1 MGKPPCEYRV
11 KYVLPA
17 IRAAIA
23 TVLERDFGLSPYRVA
38 KVLGI
43 TPAAI
48 CNYRSLRRSSSRL
61 LEEILSRD
69 DVVGEVRSVASKL
82 VSGTLDP
89 EEAMCFLCRKLA
101 DSLAVSTSN

>member
-1 MGKPPCEYRV
+1 LGKPPCEYRV

-17 IRAAIA
+17 IRAAVA

-48 CNYRSLRRSSSRL
+48 CNYRSSRRSSARL

-82 VSGTLDP
+82 VLGTLDP
-89 EEAMCFLCRKLA
+89 EEAMCSLCRRLA
-101 DSLAVSTSN
+101 DSLAASSSN

>member
-1 MGKPPCEYRV
+1 LGKPPCEYRV

-17 IRAAIA
+17 IRAAVA

-48 CNYRSLRRSSSRL
+48 CNYRSLRRSSARL

-69 DVVGEVRSVASKL
+69 DIVGEVRSVASKL

-89 EEAMCFLCRKLA
+89 EEAMCSLCRKLA
-101 DSLAVSTSN
+101 DSLAASSSN

>member
-1 MGKPPCEYRV
+1 MGRPPCEYRV

-17 IRAAIA
+17 IRAAVA

-38 KVLGI
+38 KILGV

-48 CNYRSLRRSSSRL
+48 CNYRSKRRSSSRL

-69 DVVGEVRSVASKL
+69 DVIGEVQSIASKL
-82 VSGTLDP
+82 ASGTVDP
-89 EEAMCFLCRKLA
+89 EEAMCSLCRKLA
-101 DSLAVSTSN
+101 ESLATSSP